1 MKSHLFRL
9 RLNTSVHLHMIFTM
23 FSSSPLP
30 DHPQQNGPV
39 AWRMEAGLLAPSRCD
54 LGRHGTAGKL
64 WTTATPGHSH
74 SCTPRTGLRRS
85 ALRVWEVKHTC
96 SLCVWDV
103 VRFTDEAIIVCVA
116 LAIKHFHP
124 TWNTPPLRNISEVFI
139 TIGKKKKNH
148 YFLTLRDRGREIE
161 MSLPTW
167 SIFNESYFK
176 AVDQIMFALN
186 VFVSSEDFQVDL

>member
-1 MKSHLFRL
+1 MANIAPYCPPQSRFMIYTSIVFLSHVPPSLVLIHPRTHTL
-9 RLNTSVHLHMIFTM
+9 LPQWNHICLGWGLTVGTLHVHLHMIFTM

-103 VRFTDEAIIVCVA
+103 VRFTDEAIIVLCG
-116 LAIKHFHP
+116 FG
-124 TWNTPPLRNISEVFI
+124 N
-139 TIGKKKKNH
+139 
-148 YFLTLRDRGREIE
+148 
-161 MSLPTW
+161 
-167 SIFNESYFK
+167 
-176 AVDQIMFALN
+176 
-186 VFVSSEDFQVDL
+186 